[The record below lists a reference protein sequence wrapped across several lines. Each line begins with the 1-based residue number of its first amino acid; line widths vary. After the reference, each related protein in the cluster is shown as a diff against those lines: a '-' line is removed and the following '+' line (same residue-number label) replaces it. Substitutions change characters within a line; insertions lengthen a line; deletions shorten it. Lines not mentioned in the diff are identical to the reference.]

1 MMRPILRTLSF
12 LLVLLTLW
20 GCGQKGAKLQ
30 KSVVP
35 PDKTLFETGQEYLE
49 KSQFIKARLSF
60 QTLINT
66 YPDSELASES
76 VLAIG
81 DSFYDEGGTE
91 NLLQAEDQYKNF
103 IVFFPTSPKA
113 DDAQMKIISLNMKMM
128 RAPDRD
134 QSYAYKA
141 QDALKRMMDQFPDS
155 EYIPFAKEQLRQ
167 VQETLA
173 QSNFGVGKF
182 YLDRGRSRAATSRF
196 KENVEKYPEF
206 SGMDENLFLLA
217 QSLEKSENSDEA
229 SIYYSRIATGFPFS
243 PRFEQAKT
251 RLEELGKPLP
261 QVDTQLA
268 AVNESRQKP
277 PEGFSP
283 LRPIKDFG
291 KALGFVGPP
300 DPYETAKRGVEA
312 TRAETSPA
320 QAAAAGDADKP
331 AGDFPIQAT
340 ITKSSAGQSEA
351 KATLG
356 TESKEINK
364 SADKSD
370 KKKPKKNGSTKSNG
384 KKAS

>member
-1 MMRPILRTLSF
+1 MRPILRTLSF

-113 DDAQMKIISLNMKMM
+113 ADAQMKIVSLNMKMM

-141 QDALKRMMDQFPDS
+141 QDSLRKMIEQFPDS
-155 EYIPFAKEQLRQ
+155 EYIPIAKEQLKQ
-167 VQETLA
+167 VRRLWHSLILA
-173 QSNFGVGKF
+173 SESS

-196 KENVEKYPEF
+196 KENVEKYNEF
-206 SGMDENLFLLA
+206 LRHGRKPFLAGSVAGEIGELRT
-217 QSLEKSENSDEA
+217 KPR
-229 SIYYSRIATGFPFS
+229 SI
-243 PRFEQAKT
+243 
-251 RLEELGKPLP
+251 
-261 QVDTQLA
+261 
-268 AVNESRQKP
+268 
-277 PEGFSP
+277 
-283 LRPIKDFG
+283 
-291 KALGFVGPP
+291 
-300 DPYETAKRGVEA
+300 
-312 TRAETSPA
+312 TRA
-320 QAAAAGDADKP
+320 
-331 AGDFPIQAT
+331 
-340 ITKSSAGQSEA
+340 
-351 KATLG
+351 
-356 TESKEINK
+356 
-364 SADKSD
+364 
-370 KKKPKKNGSTKSNG
+370 
-384 KKAS
+384 